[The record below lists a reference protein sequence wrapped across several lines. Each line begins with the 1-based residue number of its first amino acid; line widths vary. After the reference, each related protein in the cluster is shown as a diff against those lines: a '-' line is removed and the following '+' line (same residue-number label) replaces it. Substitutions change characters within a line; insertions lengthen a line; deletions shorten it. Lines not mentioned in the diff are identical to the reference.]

1 MPIEKIR
8 MRLQGVRPLLMH
20 SSRLADPLDAAA
32 IDLARAAAKR
42 AKTRAD
48 HEAIA
53 RIEWHGGL
61 WARDGLPCIPGEAI
75 EAAFVAAARSV
86 RKTRQAQ
93 IGFFCCESPLLA
105 YPGPRSIEQLW
116 ADPAFRLRYPV
127 RVHNARTIR
136 TRPRF
141 PEWSVVVEAEY
152 VPTALS
158 REEIIEL
165 FQLAG
170 FREGLGDWRP
180 RFGRFEAFEA

>member
-1 MPIEKIR
+1 MLRE
-8 MRLQGVRPLLMH
+8 
-20 SSRLADPLDAAA
+20 
-32 IDLARAAAKR
+32 
-42 AKTRAD
+42 
-48 HEAIA
+48 
-53 RIEWHGGL
+53 
-61 WARDGLPCIPGEAI
+61 PG
-75 EAAFVAAARSV
+75 S
-86 RKTRQAQ
+86 
-93 IGFFCCESPLLA
+93 LA

-116 ADPAFRLRYPV
+116 PDPTFRLRYPV

-141 PEWSVVVEAEY
+141 PEWSVLFEAEY

-180 RFGRFEAFEA
+180 KFGRFEAFEA